1 MTDIKP
7 DDFSQFRA
15 ELGETPESKAS
26 LDILENTLSECDWN
40 LDDATTL
47 IAVDAGESVL
57 MGDSLLEDIVERS
70 RKHLCQPE
78 VKKKKWSDIKDV
90 LDILREFLPPPAP
103 IAVACLFKLWE
114 IGLRNLCQ
122 AESDS

>member
-1 MTDIKP
+1 MTDITP

-47 IAVDAGESVL
+47 IAMDTGELVL
-57 MGDSLLEDIVERS
+57 MTDSLLEDIVERS

-78 VKKKKWSDIKDV
+78 VRKKWSDIKDV
-90 LDILREFLPPPAP
+90 LDILKQFLPPPAP
-103 IAVACLFKLWE
+103 LVFACLFKLWE

-122 AESDS
+122 EESGS